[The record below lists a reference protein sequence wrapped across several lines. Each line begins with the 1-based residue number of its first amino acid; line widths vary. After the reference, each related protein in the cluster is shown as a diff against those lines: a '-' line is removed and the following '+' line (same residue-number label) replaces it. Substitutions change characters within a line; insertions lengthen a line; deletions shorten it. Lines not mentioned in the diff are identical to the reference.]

1 MLLPQGLTVSEL
13 IHVITDLV
21 IMQKCRPTVEEVIAE
36 VLAYSTAR
44 IQISDEPDPPKPSAP
59 SKKLERDIVASLSQA
74 TSHAVNPR
82 MGAVPS
88 SSNASRPT
96 GSISKV
102 VEKLSFDEKESPP
115 VMYSGKWYVI
125 VRGRD
130 VGIYQA
136 SFDSIKKLI
145 EGVPNNHCRGFKT
158 KEAAVTFYFE
168 KKLQGEVAVIRLSPR
183 DNGVYGGPALV
194 AVYK

>member
-1 MLLPQGLTVSEL
+1 MSFTYAFSYLCTPE
-13 IHVITDLV
+13 
-21 IMQKCRPTVEEVIAE
+21 CRPTVEEVIAE

-74 TSHAVNPR
+74 TSHACVLYLQVGMRMSPHLFDSVNPR

-115 VMYSGKWYVI
+115 VMYSGKWYVV

-130 VGIYQA
+130 VGVYQA
-136 SFDSIKKLI
+136 SL
-145 EGVPNNHCRGFKT
+145 
-158 KEAAVTFYFE
+158 
-168 KKLQGEVAVIRLSPR
+168 
-183 DNGVYGGPALV
+183 
-194 AVYK
+194 